1 MGLRNHVQRKLLT
14 LMRCLAMP
22 VLMMAAV
29 FILLISAGNVNER
42 QQAESLKQMED
53 TIHKA
58 VLNCYA
64 IEGCYPATIE
74 YVEEYYGLQIDHEK
88 YDVFYEVFAQ
98 NLMPEVTV
106 LEKNTGLE

>member
-1 MGLRNHVQRKLLT
+1 MGMRKYVQKKLVT
-14 LMRCLAMP
+14 LARYLAMP
-22 VLMMAAV
+22 VFMMAAGY
-29 FILLISAGNVNER
+29 ILLVSAGNVNDR

-64 IEGCYPATIE
+64 IEGCYPATID
-74 YVEEYYGLQIDHEK
+74 YVEEHYGLQIDHDK

-98 NLMPEVTV
+98 NIMPEVTV
-106 LEKNTGLE
+106 LEKDTSME

>member
-1 MGLRNHVQRKLLT
+1 
-14 LMRCLAMP
+14 MRYLAMP

-64 IEGCYPATIE
+64 IEGSYPATIE
-74 YVEEYYGLQIDHEK
+74 YVEEYYGLQIDHEN

-106 LEKNTGLE
+106 LEKNTGIE

>member
-1 MGLRNHVQRKLLT
+1 MGMRDHVQKKLLT
-14 LMRCLAMP
+14 LLRFLAMP

-29 FILLISAGNVNER
+29 SILLISVGNVSER

-53 TIHKA
+53 AIHKA

-64 IEGCYPATIE
+64 IEGSYPATIE
-74 YVEEYYGLQIDHEK
+74 YVEEHYGLQIDHEK

-106 LEKNTGLE
+106 LEKASAME

>member
-42 QQAESLKQMED
+42 QQAEIDKLSQELK
-53 TIHKA
+53 
-58 VLNCYA
+58 
-64 IEGCYPATIE
+64 
-74 YVEEYYGLQIDHEK
+74 K
-88 YDVFYEVFAQ
+88 YKK
-98 NLMPEVTV
+98 TSR
-106 LEKNTGLE
+106 